1 MLVQGIAS
9 RGVQLWLV
17 ENTETGKRLFVTRAE
32 YITMFGEEP
41 SSVAPALPAAPPEA
55 ETPAAPA
62 QEGDAFDKFMRSMER
77 HGGRRAPSRGSVP
90 PPSPDDPNRFVPA
103 APKMDVSPGSVTML
117 QEIPTQRPVITEA
130 DRGKWRVLEYVSS
143 GDGPFV
149 FKTGTMLRYGLARAT
164 VNNDEELKTFLGG
177 KRILRLEPT
186 WSEGL
191 VAFLTLF
198 SVRGLLIAVFLIA
211 LFVEMTHPGLVLP
224 GAIAAAA
231 LIALLAPPMLI
242 NLASWWEVGAI
253 GAGMV
258 LLALE
263 MFVIPGFGVAG
274 VLGVVLLF
282 GGLIGTFVP
291 SGAIFDPSG
300 AHRADLLYGMT
311 TMVLALAS
319 VGVFVYFFAR
329 HFQSLPLLNRLI
341 LKDATVADDGGEPM
355 LAAMAAERPGLRA
368 GMSGVAITNLRPAGQ
383 VEVGGEL
390 HDVVADL
397 GYIPAGAPVRITS
410 VTPFRIGVEQAGP

>member
-1 MLVQGIAS
+1 
-9 RGVQLWLV
+9 
-17 ENTETGKRLFVTRAE
+17 
-32 YITMFGEEP
+32 
-41 SSVAPALPAAPPEA
+41 
-55 ETPAAPA
+55 
-62 QEGDAFDKFMRSMER
+62 
-77 HGGRRAPSRGSVP
+77 
-90 PPSPDDPNRFVPA
+90 
-103 APKMDVSPGSVTML
+103 MDVSPGNVTMM
-117 QEIPTQRPVITEA
+117 QEIPTQRPVITGA
-130 DRGKWRVLEYVSS
+130 DRGKWRLLEYVSS

-149 FKTGTMLRYGLARAT
+149 FKHGTMLRYGLAKGT
-164 VNNDEELKTFLGG
+164 INSDEELRAFLGG
-177 KRILRLEPT
+177 KRILRLERS

-191 VAFLTLF
+191 VAFLTLMP
-198 SVRGLLIAVFLIA
+198 VRGLLIAVFLIA

-224 GAIAAAA
+224 GAIAAGA

-242 NLASWWEVGAI
+242 NLASWWEIGAI
-253 GAGMV
+253 GVGLV

-341 LKDATVADDGGEPM
+341 LKDAGVPDDGGEPL
-355 LAAMAAERPGLRA
+355 LAAMAPERPGLKV
-368 GMSGVAITNLRPAGQ
+368 GMAGVAVTNLRPAGQ
-383 VEVGGEL
+383 VEIAGQL

-397 GYIPAGAPVRITS
+397 GYIPAGASVRVTS
-410 VTPFRIGVEQAGP
+410 VTPFRVGVEQAGA